1 MRAHSTST
9 PAGSFLSGWY
19 TKRVISTCDPARD
32 VVDFL
37 SPDNSGAGGVRLCPD
52 IEAEMA
58 ATGASYRLYVRTKGF
73 NLTDCT
79 EIVGLNLNPVEA
91 EVGCWQYL

>member
-1 MRAHSTST
+1 M
-9 PAGSFLSGWY
+9 PPGSFPGGWF
-19 TKRVISTCDPARD
+19 TKTVVSPCDPTRD

-37 SPDNSGAGGVRLCPD
+37 SPDNSGAGGVQLCPD
-52 IEAEMA
+52 IEPTMESSG
-58 ATGASYRLYVRTKGF
+58 ATYRLYARTKGF

-91 EVGCWQYL
+91 EVGCWQYT